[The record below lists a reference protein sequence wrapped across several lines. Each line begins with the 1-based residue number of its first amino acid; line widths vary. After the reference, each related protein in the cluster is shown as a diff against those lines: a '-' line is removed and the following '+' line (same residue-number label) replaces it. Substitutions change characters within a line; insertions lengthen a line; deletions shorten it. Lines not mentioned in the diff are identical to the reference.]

1 MSLEVSAF
9 VKADTVIDTARRP
22 NYYHRSMARARSEDS
37 QEWARAGKSIFSMY
51 GNFFFWVF
59 REPFPVSQL
68 GHQIVR
74 VILEA
79 FGAIMITAVVQG
91 GLFAWLG
98 GWDGSRFSVVNWS
111 GSIVVYLLLSESTT
125 LMGSMIFAAR
135 IGTAFTVEIGSMQ
148 MSGQLDALRL
158 MAVEPSQQI
167 VIPRVLASILSLP
180 ILKAL
185 SDLVAIATAIACMS
199 WWFGIAPSIFLQHVF
214 EILRH
219 PILTTSYVR
228 CMIMAFFIAVNACG
242 LGFYFQGGAVEL
254 GKTTT
259 KSIVVNLIVVISV
272 DSIFGVV
279 DQITGWSV
287 V

>member
-1 MSLEVSAF
+1 
-9 VKADTVIDTARRP
+9 
-22 NYYHRSMARARSEDS
+22 MARARSEES
-37 QEWARAGKSIFSMY
+37 QEWSLAGRSIFSMY
-51 GNFFFWVF
+51 GNFFFWLF
-59 REPFPVSQL
+59 REPFPVGQL
-68 GHQIVR
+68 GQQIVR

-79 FGAIMITAVVQG
+79 FGAMMITGVVQG

-98 GWDGSRFSVVNWS
+98 GWDGGRFSVVNWT

-125 LMGSMIFAAR
+125 LLGSMMFAAR

-167 VIPRVLASILSLP
+167 VIPRVLAAIISLP

-185 SDLVAIATAIACMS
+185 SDLVAIGTAIACLQ
-199 WWFGIAPSIFLQHVF
+199 WWFGVSPTIFLQHVF
-214 EILRH
+214 EVLRH

-242 LGFYFQGGAVEL
+242 LGFSFQGGAVEL

-259 KSIVVNLIVVISV
+259 KSIVINLIVVISV

>member
-1 MSLEVSAF
+1 MSFL
-9 VKADTVIDTARRP
+9 DTLLRR
-22 NYYHRSMARARSEDS
+22 NYYHRSMSRARSEES
-37 QEWARAGKSIFSMY
+37 QEWSHAGKSIFTMY
-51 GNFFFWVF
+51 GNFFFWLL
-59 REPFPVSQL
+59 REPFPVGQL
-68 GHQIVR
+68 GQQIVR

-79 FGAIMITAVVQG
+79 FGTIMITGVVQG

-111 GSIVVYLLLSESTT
+111 GSVVVYLLLSESTT
-125 LMGSMIFAAR
+125 LIGSMIFAAK
-135 IGTAFTVEIGSMQ
+135 IGTAFTVEIGSMH

-185 SDLVAIATAIACMS
+185 SDLVAIGTAVICMS
-199 WWFGIAPSIFLQHVF
+199 WWFGISPTIFLQHVF

-259 KSIVVNLIVVISV
+259 KSIVINLIVVICV

-279 DQITGWSV
+279 DQITGWSSV
-287 V
+287 